1 MLRSHFDCRSYAWLS
16 WPGSLLKTYAHPPIV
31 STQPFIPLTERSGAR
46 AAIYPAAHAASAA
59 VAESFADRAIQAV
72 SERGRF
78 SVALTGGS
86 GPVRAYRLLGEEP
99 LRSRI
104 PWEGAHLFWGDERC
118 VPPGHARSNFR
129 MANEAFISRV
139 PIPPANVHRMR
150 GELGAEAGAAAYAG
164 ELAAFFGPGVPRF
177 DLIHLGV
184 GPDGHVASL
193 FPFTDALRERERPVT
208 TNLHLPLGEPRITLT
223 LPVLNAA
230 TRIELPVMGADKA
243 AIVWAVLRG
252 PIDPYRFPAQF
263 VRPSEGEMVW
273 MMDAGAVGRM
283 DPHPL
288 A

>member
-1 MLRSHFDCRSYAWLS
+1 MEMIQGPEVRGA
-16 WPGSLLKTYAHPPIV
+16 
-31 STQPFIPLTERSGAR
+31 FIHSAPDTR
-46 AAIYPAAHAASAA
+46 AASAA
-59 VAESFADRAIQAV
+59 LAGSLAERAMEAV
-72 SERGRF
+72 RTRGRF

-86 GPVRAYRLLGEEP
+86 GPVQAYRLLGEEP

-104 PWEGAHLFWGDERC
+104 PWEGVHLFWGDERC

-139 PIPPANVHRMR
+139 PIPPVNVHRMR
-150 GELGAEAGAAAYAG
+150 GELPAAEGAEAYVV

-177 DLIHLGV
+177 DLVHLGV

-193 FPFTDALRERERPVT
+193 FPFSEALRERERTVT

-230 TRIELPVMGADKA
+230 ARIELPVMGADKA
-243 AIVWAVLRG
+243 EIAWTVLRG
-252 PIDPYRFPAQF
+252 PIDPFRFPAQF
-263 VRPSEGEMVW
+263 LQPVDGEMVW
-273 MMDAGAVGRM
+273 VMDAAAAARVG
-283 DPHPL
+283 PHPL

>member
-1 MLRSHFDCRSYAWLS
+1 MVMIQDSVTR
-16 WPGSLLKTYAHPPIV
+16 G
-31 STQPFIPLTERSGAR
+31 
-46 AAIYPAAHAASAA
+46 AAIHSAPDANAASAA
-59 VAESFADRAIQAV
+59 LAESFAERAIEAV
-72 SERGRF
+72 RARGRF

-86 GPVRAYRLLGEEP
+86 GPVRAYGMLGEEP

-104 PWEGAHLFWGDERC
+104 PWEGVHLFWGDERC
-118 VPPGHARSNFR
+118 VPPGHSRSNFR
-129 MANEAFISRV
+129 MADEAFIARV

-150 GELGAEAGAAAYAG
+150 GELPAAEGAEAYAR

-193 FPFTDALRERERPVT
+193 FPFSEALRERERTVT

-230 TRIELPVMGADKA
+230 ARIELPVMGADKA
-243 AIVWAVLRG
+243 AIAWTVLRG
-252 PIDPYRFPAQF
+252 PIDPFRFPAQF
-263 VRPSEGEMVW
+263 VRPAEGEMVW
-273 MMDAGAVGRM
+273 VMDAAAAARVV